1 MKLVTSYF
9 TDIDNIFHVFAR
21 EIHAIASLTG
31 GDPECTIVLKS
42 FTPTAVNYWRR
53 DFLQCLYRGGVHLGS
68 PPASTPC
75 GHRYESRLK
84 VSRFVGWGVDP
95 WTFRD
100 YERSDLLC
108 SMAGKVREHYCPGGP
123 SHESRK
129 VVLVERSKDRML
141 HDHATGEPLSAV
153 LCRAFAAADVPFACV
168 SFDSC
173 SLREQ
178 VEALRDARVM
188 IAAHGAAITN
198 LMFLPP
204 GGSLFE
210 VNFRRHWYCDPVCRR
225 HRTGAIGYTADCGG
239 PLRYRKQFHKADYHN
254 LSQLFGVRYR
264 EFEIE
269 DARTFLSSNPI
280 SVQTISVDAAKIIEA
295 VLA

>member
-1 MKLVTSYF
+1 MKLVTSSF

-21 EIHAIASLTG
+21 EICAIARLTG

-42 FTPTAVNYWRR
+42 FKPTGVNYWRR
-53 DFLQCLYRGGVHLGS
+53 DFLQCLYRGGVHVGS
-68 PPASTPC
+68 APALPRWW
-75 GHRYESRLK
+75 HRYESRLK
-84 VSRFVGWGVDP
+84 VSRSADWVVDP
-95 WTFRD
+95 WAFRD

-108 SMAGKVREHYCPGGP
+108 SLAGRVREHYCPGGP
-123 SHESRK
+123 SSESRN

-153 LCRAFAAADVPFACV
+153 LRRALAAANVPFACV
-168 SFDSC
+168 CFDSC

-178 VEALRDARVM
+178 VEALRNARIM

-210 VNFRRHWYCDPVCRR
+210 VNFRRHWYCDPVCHG
-225 HRTGAIGYTADCGG
+225 HRTGAIGYTVNCGG
-239 PLRYRKQFHKADYHN
+239 PLTYRSYFHKADYHN
-254 LSQLFGVRYR
+254 LSQVFGVRYR

-269 DARTFLSSNPI
+269 DARTFLSNNPI
-280 SVQTISVDAAKIIEA
+280 SVQTIYVDAGKIIEA